1 MAVVGEAF
9 LSAFLEAFD
18 DLKDAPYIAD
28 DLLDH
33 ISTKVSISKNKE
45 KHIYI
50 VARLEYILKFK
61 DILSLQHVATD
72 HHSSWRTPSTSLDA
86 GESNLFGRDQ
96 DKIAIDDDHVD
107 DKTCMTVIP
116 IVGMGGVGKITLAQ
130 SVYNHAAILESV
142 TQSSCNINNKEL
154 LHCDLK
160 EKLTG
165 KKFLIVLDDVWI
177 KDYNSWNSLMM
188 PLQYGAKGSKILVTT
203 RSDKVAS
210 MVQTFQGYSLE
221 KLSDEDCWSVFA
233 IHACLSPEQSTE
245 KTDLQKTGREIVRK
259 CKGLPLAAKSLG
271 GLLRSTHDIS
281 DWNNLLHSNIWETQS
296 KIIPALRISYQ
307 HLPPYLKRCFVY
319 CSLFPKDHE
328 FYREEL
334 ILLWMAEDLLQP
346 PKTGKT
352 LEAVGNDHFNDL
364 VSISFF
370 QRSWSG
376 SLCFVMHDLVHDLA
390 TFTSGEF
397 YFQSED
403 LGRETEIIG
412 AKTRHLSF
420 AEFTDPALENF
431 EFFGRP
437 IFLRTFFPII
447 YNDYFYNENI
457 AHIILL
463 NLKYLRVLS
472 FNCFTLLHTLP
483 DSIGELIHLRYL
495 DLSSS
500 GVETLPDSLCNL
512 YNLQTL
518 KLCYCE
524 QLTKLPRDMQNLVNL
539 RHFDFKETYLEEMPR
554 EMSRLNHLQHL
565 SYFVVGKHED
575 KGIKELGTL

>member
-1 MAVVGEAF
+1 
-9 LSAFLEAFD
+9 
-18 DLKDAPYIAD
+18 
-28 DLLDH
+28 
-33 ISTKVSISKNKE
+33 
-45 KHIYI
+45 
-50 VARLEYILKFK
+50 
-61 DILSLQHVATD
+61 
-72 HHSSWRTPSTSLDA
+72 
-86 GESNLFGRDQ
+86 
-96 DKIAIDDDHVD
+96 
-107 DKTCMTVIP
+107 
-116 IVGMGGVGKITLAQ
+116 
-130 SVYNHAAILESV
+130 
-142 TQSSCNINNKEL
+142 
-154 LHCDLK
+154 
-160 EKLTG
+160 
-165 KKFLIVLDDVWI
+165 
-177 KDYNSWNSLMM
+177 MM

-281 DWNNLLHSNIWETQS
+281 DWNNLLHSNIWETQ
-296 KIIPALRISYQ
+296 K
-307 HLPPYLKRCFVY
+307 
-319 CSLFPKDHE
+319 
-328 FYREEL
+328 EL